1 MENNQLEI
9 ENAKLKEKIKR
20 LKTKMKINKDIN
32 DKQINAL
39 VNLVLKLEKAK

>member
-32 DKQINAL
+32 DKQINGL